1 MEIANNIST
10 NIINLYSNLFN
21 QNQLNNLIKNLSDNQ
36 ILNIANEINSLFS
49 DTDLIDNKQEI
60 KLPRIVVVG
69 TQSSGK
75 SSVLN
80 SIISMDILPTGQ
92 NMVTRTP
99 LDIRL
104 HKLKK
109 NSDGYIEFGKYNSN
123 GWNSEYKIGI
133 HTPIPTED
141 EIYKIREYI
150 QIKTNELAG
159 NNMNISDIP
168 IILNIYSSDVPNLSL
183 VDLPGL
189 TMVACIDKGQ
199 PIDIKERIEN
209 LVSTYI
215 KDDKTIVLVVMHS
228 RSDLETDLG
237 LALVKKHDNLGKR
250 TIGVLTKPDLM
261 NQETHIGDY
270 LINNNISKNLMLS
283 YGYYV
288 VKNRTIKEM
297 KDIDIIKSLEYEKQ
311 YFQNHSEYKKSI
323 YSHKIGISNLTNNLN
338 KILINSITEI
348 LPNVMSQIF
357 ILEQKVNNKIQLLG
371 KGIPTTK
378 EGKIALLNKY
388 ITNYS
393 QILNDCIESKSN
405 YNNSGKLIKDI
416 FIKYR
421 NDILKMDIVN
431 NKLTDNY
438 IKDIIS
444 NYEGNHM
451 THSISPILILETYIL
466 DNNLKPLNSFLQ
478 ISYNCIEII
487 CDMLIDTIKK
497 IALIDEFKC
506 YPDLINY
513 ISNIIIEDFIIKN
526 KIITKQQID
535 NLIQLE
541 LEYIW
546 TDNKKFIELLNTNN
560 YINNDFIRK
569 LCNCYIESIKEII
582 NHLIPKI
589 IMKNIIRIIE
599 KDMNIFL
606 YNKIIHDDKI
616 NLLKEDDNIEQQRIY
631 YNELKN
637 KIDYIKKINI

>member
-569 LCNCYIESIKEII
+569 LCYCYIESIKEII

>member
-199 PIDIKERIEN
+199 SIDIKERIEN

-569 LCNCYIESIKEII
+569 LCYCYIESIKEII

>member
-546 TDNKKFIELLNTNN
+546 TDNKKFVELLNTNN